1 MSGLADNTTD
11 QAMFL
16 DPAIRDWVL
25 FPITVIM
32 VLVGVFRHQLTILM
46 TGEPPK
52 PELKDIRQGK
62 ALMRGQ
68 LLAQN
73 NSYIPTP
80 AFIERKKYLCQAY
93 EDGVYLKNKASKEQS
108 AANLMADPK
117 NMEVMMDGM
126 KKQMMGI
133 VPQTLIMG
141 WIQFFFS
148 GFILIKLPFPLGV
161 RFKQMLQSGIMT
173 PNMDVKWVSSL
184 SWYFINLFGL
194 RGVFSL
200 ILGGENSAD
209 GTRDMTAMST
219 MGAMGQQ
226 PGQPQDFNKQ
236 FLGMKDSL
244 SIIYH
249 EWDLDNIEQRVLV
262 KYGKQARVFKSS
274 RK

>member
-1 MSGLADNTTD
+1 MSGLAESTE
-11 QAMFL
+11 QVMFL
-16 DPAIRDWVL
+16 DPAIRNWVL

-52 PELKDIRQGK
+52 PDIRDIRQAK
-62 ALMRGQ
+62 ALIRGQ
-68 LLAQN
+68 ILAQS
-73 NSYIPTP
+73 NSYIPLSSFT
-80 AFIERKKYLCQAY
+80 ERKKFLCSAF
-93 EDGVYLKNKASKEQS
+93 EEGEYLKNKNAKDQS
-108 AANLMADPK
+108 PVNLMADPK

-148 GFILIKLPFPLGV
+148 GFILIKLPFPLGL

-209 GTRDMTAMST
+209 GIRDMTAMGS

-226 PGQPQDFNKQ
+226 SGQPQDYNKL
-236 FLGMKDSL
+236 FMAMKDNL
-244 SIIYH
+244 SIVYH
-249 EWDLDNIEQRVLV
+249 EWDLANIEQRVFV
-262 KYGKQARVFKSS
+262 KYGKQS
-274 RK
+274 R

>member
-1 MSGLADNTTD
+1 MGGLIESTD
-11 QAMFL
+11 QTMFL
-16 DPAIRDWVL
+16 DPAIRNWVL

-46 TGEPPK
+46 TGQPAK
-52 PELKDIRQGK
+52 PDIKEIRQGK
-62 ALMRGQ
+62 ALMRGHT
-68 LLAQN
+68 LAQN
-73 NSYIPTP
+73 NPYIPTA

-93 EDGVYLKNKASKEQS
+93 EDGTYLKDKTSKEKS
-108 AANLMADPK
+108 PTDLMADPK
-117 NMEVMMDGM
+117 NMEAMMDGM

-133 VPQTLIMG
+133 IPQTLIMG

-148 GFILIKLPFPLGV
+148 GFILIKLPFPLGL

-173 PNMDVKWVSSL
+173 PNMDVRWVSSI

-194 RGVFSL
+194 RGVFAL
-200 ILGGENSAD
+200 LLGGENSAD

-236 FLGMKDSL
+236 FLGMKDNL

-249 EWDLDNIEQRVLV
+249 EWDLENIEQRVLV
-262 KYGKQARVFKSS
+262 KYGKQARIFKST

>member
-1 MSGLADNTTD
+1 MSGLAESTD
-11 QAMFL
+11 QTMFL
-16 DPAIRDWVL
+16 DPEIRNWVL
-25 FPITVIM
+25 FPITIIM
-32 VLVGVFRHQLTILM
+32 VLVGIFRHQLTILM
-46 TGEPPK
+46 AGEPPK
-52 PELKDIRQGK
+52 PDIKDIRQGK

-68 LLAQN
+68 TLAQS
-73 NSYIPTP
+73 NSYIPAS
-80 AFIERKKYLCQAY
+80 AFANRKAYLCQAY
-93 EDGVYLKNKASKEQS
+93 ENGTFLKNKSKDQS
-108 AANLMADPK
+108 PVNLMADPK

-148 GFILIKLPFPLGV
+148 GFILIKLPFPLGM

-173 PNMDVKWVSSL
+173 PNMDVRWVSSL

-209 GTRDMTAMST
+209 GIRDMTAMGT

-226 PGQPQDFNKQ
+226 SGQPQDFNKL
-236 FLGMKDSL
+236 FMSLKDSL
-244 SIIYH
+244 SIVFH
-249 EWDLDNIEQRVLV
+249 EWDLANIEQRVLV
-262 KYGKQARVFKSS
+262 KYGKQSQIYKSAA
-274 RK
+274 K

>member
-1 MSGLADNTTD
+1 MSGLVESTD

-52 PELKDIRQGK
+52 PDIKDIRQGK

-68 LLAQN
+68 MLAQN
-73 NSYIPTP
+73 NSYISAP
-80 AFIERKKYLCQAY
+80 AFVERKKYLCEAY
-93 EDGVYLKNKASKEQS
+93 EEGKYLKNKAAKDQS

-173 PNMDVKWVSSL
+173 PNMDVRWVSSL

-226 PGQPQDFNKQ
+226 PGQPQDYTKQ
-236 FLGMKDSL
+236 FLSMKDTL
-244 SIIYH
+244 SIVYH
-249 EWDLDNIEQRVLV
+249 EWDLENIEQRVFV
-262 KYGKQARVFKSS
+262 KYGKQARLFKSS

>member
-1 MSGLADNTTD
+1 MSGVDGTD

-16 DPAIRDWVL
+16 DPAIRNWVL

-32 VLVGVFRHQLTILM
+32 VLVGIFRHQITIIM

-52 PELKDIRQGK
+52 PGLKDVRQGK

-68 LLAQN
+68 TLAQCN
-73 NSYIPTP
+73 AYIPP
-80 AFIERKKYLCQAY
+80 AAFAERKQYLCQAY
-93 EDGVYLKNKASKEQS
+93 EDGVYLKNKPDKDQNPM
-108 AANLMADPK
+108 NLMADPK
-117 NMEVMMDGM
+117 NMEAMMDGM

-148 GFILIKLPFPLGV
+148 GFILIKLPFPLGL

-173 PNMDVKWVSSL
+173 PNMDVRWVSSL
-184 SWYFINLFGL
+184 SWYFLNLFGL
-194 RGVFSL
+194 RGAFSL

-209 GTRDMTAMST
+209 GIRDMTAMGT

-226 PGQPQDFNKQ
+226 AGQPQDFNKQ
-236 FLGMKDSL
+236 FLSMRDSL

-249 EWDLDNIEQRVLV
+249 EWDLADVEQRVLV
-262 KYGKQARVFKSS
+262 KYGKQARVFKTAA
-274 RK
+274 

>member
-1 MSGLADNTTD
+1 MADGTE

-52 PELKDIRQGK
+52 PEPKDIRQGK

-68 LLAQN
+68 ILAQN
-73 NSYIPTP
+73 NSYIPLS
-80 AFIERKKYLCQAY
+80 AFAERKKYLCAAY
-93 EDGVYLKNKASKEQS
+93 EEGTYLKNKDQKDQG

-173 PNMDVKWVSSL
+173 PNMDVRWVSSL

-236 FLGMKDSL
+236 FLSMKDSL
-244 SIIYH
+244 SIVYH
-249 EWDLDNIEQRVLV
+249 EWDLENIEQRVLV
-262 KYGKQARVFKSS
+262 KYGKQARLFKSS

>member
-1 MSGLADNTTD
+1 MGALAEGID
-11 QAMFL
+11 QEMFL
-16 DPAIRDWVL
+16 DPEIRNWVL

-32 VLVGVFRHQLTILM
+32 VLVGVFRHQITILM
-46 TGEPPK
+46 TGDPPK
-52 PELKDIRQGK
+52 PEIKDIRQGK

-73 NSYIPTP
+73 NSYIPAA
-80 AFIERKKYLCQAY
+80 AFAERKRYLCQAY
-93 EDGVYLKNKASKEQS
+93 EEGTYLKNKANKDQGP
-108 AANLMADPK
+108 ANLMTDPK

-133 VPQTLIMG
+133 IPQTLIMG

-148 GFILIKLPFPLGV
+148 GFILIKLPFPLGL

-173 PNMDVKWVSSL
+173 PNMDVRWVSSL

-200 ILGGENSAD
+200 LLGGENSAD
-209 GTRDMTAMST
+209 GIRDMTAMGT

-236 FLGMKDSL
+236 FLGMKDNL

-249 EWDLDNIEQRVLV
+249 EWDLANIEQRVLV
-262 KYGKQARVFKSS
+262 KYGKQNRLFKSS
-274 RK
+274 AAK

>member
-1 MSGLADNTTD
+1 MSSGLVESTD
-11 QAMFL
+11 QTMFL

-52 PELKDIRQGK
+52 ADTKDLRQGK

-68 LLAQN
+68 VLAQN
-73 NSYIPTP
+73 KSYIPAS
-80 AFIERKKYLCQAY
+80 AFVERKQYLCDAY
-93 EDGVYLKNKASKEQS
+93 EKGTYLKNKASKEQN

-209 GTRDMTAMST
+209 GTRDMAAMST

-226 PGQPQDFNKQ
+226 PGQPQDYNKL
-236 FLGMKDSL
+236 FLSMKDNL

-262 KYGKQARVFKSS
+262 KYGKQARLFKSA

>member
-1 MSGLADNTTD
+1 MSGSLETMEQT
-11 QAMFL
+11 MFL

-25 FPITVIM
+25 FPITIIM

-46 TGEPPK
+46 TGDPPK

-62 ALMRGQ
+62 ALIRAQ

-73 NSYIPTP
+73 NAYVPTS
-80 AFIERKKYLCQAY
+80 AFVERKKYLCQAF
-93 EDGVYLKNKASKEQS
+93 EDGVYLKNKASKDEGGLV
-108 AANLMADPK
+108 NPMADPK

-148 GFILIKLPFPLGV
+148 GFILIKLPFPLGL

-184 SWYFINLFGL
+184 SWYFLNLFGL
-194 RGVFSL
+194 RGVFAL

-236 FLGMKDSL
+236 FLGMKDTL
-244 SIIYH
+244 AIIYH

-262 KYGKQARVFKSS
+262 KYGKQSRVFKSAH
-274 RK
+274 K

>member
-1 MSGLADNTTD
+1 MNSLAESTD
-11 QAMFL
+11 QVMFL
-16 DPAIRDWVL
+16 DPAIRNWVL

-52 PELKDIRQGK
+52 PDIKDIRQGK

-68 LLAQN
+68 MLAQS
-73 NSYIPTP
+73 NSYIPAA
-80 AFIERKKYLCQAY
+80 AFAERRQYLCHAY
-93 EDGVYLKNKASKEQS
+93 EQGTYLKNKASKEQS
-108 AANLMADPK
+108 AVNLMADPK

-148 GFILIKLPFPLGV
+148 GFILIKLPFPLGL

-173 PNMDVKWVSSL
+173 PNMDVRWVSSL

-209 GTRDMTAMST
+209 GIRDMTAMGT

-236 FLGMKDSL
+236 FLSLKDSL
-244 SIIYH
+244 SIIHH
-249 EWDLDNIEQRVLV
+249 EWDLANIEQRVLV
-262 KYGKQARVFKSS
+262 KYGKQSRVFTSAAK
-274 RK
+274 